1 MMTRFRLASMA
12 LVLLLCAGQ
21 AFADTTC
28 QPFSN
33 VTITPGTGEISVTGC
48 TATPNPTTG
57 FFVTLKNAATAAT
70 TKCFY
75 KDATPPSGT
84 PAISINSSG
93 VTAYCPGAS
102 VVSDS
107 CSGIPVPPYAID
119 AGTASANMMKT
130 HSLIAAA
137 ASERAS
143 GAIRFTVP
151 TPFTPLTFKIY
162 KPGTSEPALVSVD
175 MAISTA
181 VPSCPGDFLLPSSNC
196 KVPATNQNGIKISSD
211 TTACQ
216 VTAGGTYYLNIRAVT
231 PGRDAV
237 FDLKAE

>member
-1 MMTRFRLASMA
+1 MMTRLRLASMA
-12 LVLLLCAGQ
+12 LLLLLGAGQ
-21 AFADTTC
+21 VFADKTC
-28 QPFSN
+28 LFSA
-33 VTITPGTGEISVTGC
+33 VTISSAGAISVTCG
-48 TATPNPTTG
+48 G
-57 FFVTLKNAATAAT
+57 SGLSVTLKNAATSVT
-70 TKCFY
+70 NCSY

-93 VTAYCPGAS
+93 VTAYCPGSS

-119 AGTASANMMKT
+119 AGTASANTKT

-162 KPGTSEPALVSVD
+162 KPGTTEPASVSVD
-175 MAISTA
+175 MAISTDS
-181 VPSCPGDFLLPSSNC
+181 PSCPGDFLLPSSKC
-196 KVPATNQNGIKISSD
+196 KVPATNQNGVKISSD
-211 TTACQ
+211 ATACQ

>member
-1 MMTRFRLASMA
+1 MTRFRLASMA
-12 LVLLLCAGQ
+12 LVLLLCTGQ
-21 AFADTTC
+21 AFAKDCKSVIIT
-28 QPFSN
+28 SSG
-33 VTITPGTGEISVTGC
+33 TITRDCTGTGLAIELNNSAQETCTYTG
-48 TATPNPTTG
+48 
-57 FFVTLKNAATAAT
+57 
-70 TKCFY
+70 
-75 KDATPPSGT
+75 SSHS
-84 PAISINSSG
+84 PAILIDGSSKT
-93 VTAYCPGAS
+93 VTAWCAGA
-102 VVSDS
+102 VAT

-119 AGTASANMMKT
+119 AGTSNANMIKT

-162 KPGTSEPALVSVD
+162 KPGTTEPASVSVD
-175 MAISTA
+175 MAISTDS
-181 VPSCPGDFLLPSSNC
+181 PSCPGDFLLPSSKC
-196 KVPATNQNGIKISSD
+196 KVPATNQNGVKISSD
-211 TTACQ
+211 ATACQ